1 MEEGLKVTLEE
12 MRCVEISSY
21 IPVNMFSSY
30 QVDSSQ
36 EVIFKV
42 SFKTFV
48 EILNIFGEEGNPS
61 IKMSYKAAGE
71 PLHLM

>member
-12 MRCVEISSY
+12 MRCLEISSY

-30 QVDSSQ
+30 QIDSTQ

-61 IKMSYKAAGE
+61 IKMSYEAPGE